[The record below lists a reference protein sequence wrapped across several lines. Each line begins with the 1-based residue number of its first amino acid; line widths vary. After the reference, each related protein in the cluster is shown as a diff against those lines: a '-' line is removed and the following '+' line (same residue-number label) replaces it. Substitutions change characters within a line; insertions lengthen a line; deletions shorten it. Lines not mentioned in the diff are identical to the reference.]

1 MLFTFQ
7 GQFEERTDIDM
18 QIEKVKELTP
28 AYKIRN
34 SYDFTDS
41 LLKSIRNTLGTLKLI
56 ILIVVIGINA
66 LISVLMCKSLFTRD
80 IGSIAL
86 LKSNGF
92 RNSAIRIWQAAR
104 IIIVMVVSLAAAIL
118 LSIPLNKVVGRLTF
132 GAMGAANI
140 EMEINVGEVF
150 VLYPLILLAVTALA
164 VVISTIGVNK
174 VGLKELGNIE

>member
-1 MLFTFQ
+1 
-7 GQFEERTDIDM
+7 M
-18 QIEKVKELTP
+18 QV
-28 AYKIRN
+28 A
-34 SYDFTDS
+34 FHQ
-41 LLKSIRNTLGTLKLI
+41 
-56 ILIVVIGINA
+56 
-66 LISVLMCKSLFTRD
+66 D

-86 LKSNGF
+86 LKSSGF

-104 IIIVMVVSLAAAIL
+104 IIVVMLVSLAAAML
-118 LSIPLNKVVGRLTF
+118 LSMPLNKVVGKLTF

-150 VLYPLILLAVTALA
+150 VLYPLILLVVTALA